1 MKDRLVNPQMKE
13 YILFFTFVIC
23 FHVEAFTTKTTSPFI
38 PKCNF
43 QKKIQSQ
50 ASTKLQQVS
59 DSSEENA
66 VLSTSISFALDPE
79 SEEAY
84 EITSKLNIDKSYH
97 EKLVQL
103 SHLVVE
109 WNERLNLISRKDCT
123 LEVVF
128 GRHVLPSIAI
138 AGIPGITLAD
148 QKRIVDVGTG
158 GGFPGLPLA
167 ILNPEVQFLLVDSVG
182 KKLTAVQ
189 EMADELGLTNIQTHH
204 GRAEELVVD
213 QKFDICVGRSVTAM
227 PRFCFWIQD
236 LLQPNTGKLIY
247 IIGGDIEEN
256 VLNRVEQDIPIHD
269 ILQTSDGQ
277 LSLSDKRTLVLQ
289 ANDVVQIAQE
299 SGEKKQII
307 GKPKKKRIQR
317 KNNAA
322 KGQWAQK
329 DNSTPK
335 SRGYEN
341 FKRFET

>member
-1 MKDRLVNPQMKE
+1 MKQFV
-13 YILFFTFVIC
+13 LFFTLVIC
-23 FHVEAFTTKTTSPFI
+23 FHVEAFTTTTSSFI
-38 PKCNF
+38 PKCLF
-43 QKKIQSQ
+43 QKKIQPQ
-50 ASTKLQQVS
+50 VLTKLYQVTE
-59 DSSEENA
+59 SSEEHA
-66 VLSTSISFALDPE
+66 VSSTSLSFALDPE

-84 EITSKLNIDKSYH
+84 EITSKLGIDKNYH

-103 SHLVVE
+103 SRLVVE

-138 AGIPGITLAD
+138 AGIQGITLAD

-204 GRAEELVVD
+204 GRAEELVVE

-236 LLQPNTGKLIY
+236 LLQPKTGKLIY

-256 VLNRVEQDIPIHD
+256 VLNRVEQDISIHD

-277 LSLSDKRTLVLQ
+277 SSLLSDKRTLVLQ
-289 ANDVVQIAQE
+289 ANDVVQIAKE

-307 GKPKKKRIQR
+307 GKPKNKKKKVQR
-317 KNNAA
+317 KNNTA
-322 KGQWAQK
+322 KGHWAQK
-329 DNSTPK
+329 NNSTPK
-335 SRGYEN
+335 NRGYEN